1 MPEFLNIVLRVALS
15 RPGGAERGHE
25 PTFDGDVQIVDSC
38 R

>member
-15 RPGGAERGHE
+15 QLGRAERGHE
-25 PTFDGDVQIVDSC
+25 PTFDSDVQIVDSC